1 MEKRKPEMYGY
12 NLSVAESKLR
22 VLWSSSITPNFC
34 SRHKKRLAHHSI
46 IGRFEMSQSVNT
58 LETKPTERLMNV
70 NAYGDT
76 VCRVVIRLFV
86 RDARLS
92 TIGKNSAAVSS
103 AVMKLAPME
112 LLVLPSLL
120 AFPQQ

>member
-1 MEKRKPEMYGY
+1 MYGY